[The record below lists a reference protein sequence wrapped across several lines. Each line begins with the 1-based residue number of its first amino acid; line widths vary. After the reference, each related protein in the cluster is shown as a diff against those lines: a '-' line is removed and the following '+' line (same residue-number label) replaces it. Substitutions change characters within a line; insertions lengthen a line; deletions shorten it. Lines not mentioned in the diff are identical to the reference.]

1 MSVLGF
7 NRNVQSLLRLTVIL
21 IAAHSIIL
29 GIILMAA
36 PVQLLSLFGWSI
48 DCHRFFLQQA
58 GVFHILLGFVYLIEF
73 FAYQNVRALLI
84 GKGMA
89 VLFLSIQYVWFVPEL
104 GVLLSDC
111 IDASM
116 AVLTLLLWLRAPRQD
131 TER

>member
-1 MSVLGF
+1 MSVLSF
-7 NRNVQSLLRLTVIL
+7 DRNLQSFLGLSVIL

-29 GIILMAA
+29 GIILVAA

-58 GVFHILLGFVYLIEF
+58 GVFHILLGVVYLIEF
-73 FAYQNVRALLI
+73 YEYHNVRALLI
-84 GKGMA
+84 GKSLA
-89 VLFLSIQYVWFVPEL
+89 VLFLSIQYIWFVPEF

-116 AVLTLLLWLRAPRQD
+116 ALLVAILWLRASRQGK
-131 TER
+131 TR